1 MPRPMPERTATEMDR
16 IKISLPIAVEGKY
29 DKSTLLSMFDATVI
43 TLGGFAVFNSKEK
56 QALLRKIAK
65 DGIIVLTDSDGAGKV
80 IRSFL
85 NGIIP
90 KDKMYNLYIPKI
102 SGKEKRKTAPSKEGL
117 LGVEGMSREELVRI
131 LAPFTVGA
139 DGKAIKTAKSG
150 EMITKV
156 DFYTDKFTG
165 ADNSAARRDEL
176 ARRFD
181 LPGGMSANAL
191 LEALNIIT
199 DREGYRAAAD
209 AIAAEDN

>member
-1 MPRPMPERTATEMDR
+1 MTER

-29 DKSTLLSMFDATVI
+29 DKSTLASIFDTTII

-56 QALLRKIAK
+56 QALLRRIAK

-90 KDKMYNLYIPKI
+90 KEKIYNLYIPKI
-102 SGKEKRKTAPSKEGL
+102 AGKERRKSAPSKEGL
-117 LGVEGMSREELVRI
+117 LGVEGMEREELIRI
-131 LAPFTVGA
+131 LSPFIA
-139 DGKAIKTAKSG
+139 DGENEGVIRKNAD

-156 DFYTDKFTG
+156 DFYMDKLTG
-165 ADNSAARRDEL
+165 FDNSTCRRDCL
-176 ARRFD
+176 AAQFD
-181 LPGGMSANAL
+181 LPSGMTPNAL

-199 DREGYRAAAD
+199 DKAGYRAAVD
-209 AIAAEDN
+209 KIQFE

>member
-1 MPRPMPERTATEMDR
+1 MSER

-29 DKSTLLSMFDATVI
+29 DKSTLLSIFDTTVI

-56 QALLRKIAK
+56 QLLLRRIAK

-90 KDKMYNLYIPKI
+90 KDKIYNLYIPKVQ
-102 SGKEKRKTAPSKEGL
+102 GKEKRKSAPSKEGL
-117 LGVEGMSREELVRI
+117 LGVEGMGRDELVRV
-131 LAPFTVGA
+131 LTPFISENSTSAVISINSA
-139 DGKAIKTAKSG
+139 

-156 DFYTDKFTG
+156 DFYKDKLTG
-165 ADNSAARRDEL
+165 ADNSAARRDKL
-176 ARRFD
+176 ALYFQ
-181 LPGGMSANAL
+181 LPTGMTPNAL

-199 DREGYRAAAD
+199 DKEGYERAVTECEKEAQ
-209 AIAAEDN
+209 E